1 MEIYSAWKGQHILA
15 TGAKDRSIYI
25 VANMTILNGN
35 EIHMSEKVFG
45 QPQHELEG
53 FFKVHSAALG

>member
-1 MEIYSAWKGQHILA
+1 MEIYSAWKGQHIIA
-15 TGAKDRSIYI
+15 TGAKDRPKYI

-35 EIHMSEKVFG
+35 EIDMSEKVFG

-53 FFKVHSAALG
+53 FC